1 MSNLDDI
8 LATWQGSDELGKR
21 VQLAVKY
28 RREAEQGKLSQQ
40 ELDDLLSDLKSLDR
54 ITLTSRELERQIMF
68 KDCIDLLSSL
78 PLP

>member
-1 MSNLDDI
+1 MSNLDNI
-8 LATWQGSDELGKR
+8 LEKWQGSDELGKR

-28 RREAEQGKLSQQ
+28 RQEAEQGKLSRQ
-40 ELDDLLSDLKSLDR
+40 ELDDLLNDLKCLDR

-68 KDCIDLLSSL
+68 RDCIDLLASL